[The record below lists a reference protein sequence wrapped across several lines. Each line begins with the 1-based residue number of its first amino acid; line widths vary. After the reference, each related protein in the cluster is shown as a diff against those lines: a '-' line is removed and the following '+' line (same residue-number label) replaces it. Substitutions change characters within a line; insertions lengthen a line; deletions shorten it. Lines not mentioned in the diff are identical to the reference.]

1 MDKVFAMKKKDLYE
15 KSSNINETITVKID
29 VNANHVLDKYVV
41 DYIETQLNTQVRL
54 FIRDYVLK
62 TSK

>member
-29 VNANHVLDKYVV
+29 VNANHVIDKYVV
-41 DYIETQLNTQVRL
+41 DHIESQLNNQVRL

>member
-29 VNANHVLDKYVV
+29 VNANHVIDKYVV
-41 DYIETQLNTQVRL
+41 DHIETQLNNQVRL

>member
-29 VNANHVLDKYVV
+29 VNANHVIDKYVV
-41 DYIETQLNTQVRL
+41 DHIESQINNQVRL